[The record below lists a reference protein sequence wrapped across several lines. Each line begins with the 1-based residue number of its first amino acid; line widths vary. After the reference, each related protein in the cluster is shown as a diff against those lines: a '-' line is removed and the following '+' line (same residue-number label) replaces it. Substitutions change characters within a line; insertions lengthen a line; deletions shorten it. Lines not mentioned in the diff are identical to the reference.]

1 MPPFIPYLAPLP
13 LGEGLENLA
22 LHHVQKVPMHGQVA
36 AAQTYRIEV
45 LKAYAP
51 ASAPYTAQCWEQKTV
66 RVPPAALVLP
76 SQIEHEDVTIWVR
89 HPFASPVEG
98 KSAKGARALNCLA
111 AYHAPA
117 PV

>member
-1 MPPFIPYLAPLP
+1 MTNPLKQVH
-13 LGEGLENLA
+13 EDTMFSEA
-22 LHHVQKVPMHGQVA
+22 YHVVRTAVVVA
-36 AAQTYRIEV
+36 NDQTYRIEV

-51 ASAPYTAQCWEQKTV
+51 GSAPYTAHCWEQKTV

-76 SQIEHEDVTIWVR
+76 GPVEYEDVTIWVR

-98 KSAKGARALNCLA
+98 KSAKGALALNRLA